1 MELSDRDRAILD
13 FEGSW
18 WTEPSSKKDAIRAKL
33 TLSPTRYYRI
43 LADLVETPEAAA
55 YRPLVVHRHRQLRA
69 QRRRE
74 QFEGRPVTGPPTG
87 ERPGR

>member
-18 WTEPSSKKDAIRAKL
+18 WTAPSSKKDAIRANL
-33 TLSPTRYYRI
+33 ALSPTRYYRI
-43 LADLVETPEAAA
+43 LGVLVDTPEAAA
-55 YRPLVVHRHRQLRA
+55 YQPLVVHRLRRLRGL
-69 QRRRE
+69 RRRE

>member
-18 WTEPSSKKDAIRAKL
+18 WTEPSSKKDAIRATL
-33 TLSPTRYYRI
+33 ALSPTRYYRI
-43 LADLVETPEAAA
+43 LGVLVDTPEAAA
-55 YRPLVVHRHRQLRA
+55 YRPLVVHRLRRLRA
-69 QRRRE
+69 HRRRGR
-74 QFEGRPVTGPPTG
+74 FEGRPVTGPPTG